1 MTKPRIGLVL
11 TGGGARAAYQ
21 VGVLKAIS
29 HMMPGLTYPFEII
42 TGTSAGAINSILL
55 AGGGDLFSHAVE
67 RMDQIWGDIHH
78 EQIYRSDFLGLS
90 SSMTRF
96 LQGALLGD
104 SSPQQAAMLNNAP
117 LRDLLAQHLQFDQ
130 VRDAVAKG
138 NLRGVGVNA
147 CGYSSGRNLC
157 FFEAAPEVA
166 NWELDQRMGIRDPL
180 TIEHI
185 LASAAIPTIF
195 PPVRLH
201 REYFGD
207 GATRQ
212 MAHLSPALHLGA
224 DKLLIIGVSANR
236 THRPVRK
243 DSEHYPNMGQIMENV
258 LNGMFLDTLEFD
270 IERLSITNALLAEI
284 PESRRPKLPLDVR
297 QVPFLEI
304 SPTRPIYD
312 VARKHMGRLPAMI
325 RRIMGHNLQ
334 HGEGGVSLASY
345 LLFDREFCRELIRQG
360 YADAQRKASQI
371 EEFLQGHG

>member
-1 MTKPRIGLVL
+1 MAKPRIGLVL

-29 HMMPGLTYPFEII
+29 HMLPGLAYPFDVI
-42 TGTSAGAINSILL
+42 TGTSAGAINAILL
-55 AGGGDLFSHAVE
+55 AGGGAIFNHAVE
-67 RMDQIWGDIHH
+67 RMDQIWSSIEH

-96 LQGALLGD
+96 LQGALLGE

-117 LRDLLAQHLQFDQ
+117 LRELLSEHLRFEQ
-130 VRDAVAKG
+130 VREAIASG
-138 NLRGVGVNA
+138 QLHGVGVNA
-147 CGYSSGRNLC
+147 CGYTSGRNIC
-157 FFEAAPEVA
+157 FFEAQSDVN
-166 NWELDQRMGIRDPL
+166 NWALEQRTGVRDTL
-180 TIEHI
+180 TVDHI
-185 LASAAIPTIF
+185 MASAAIPTIF
-195 PPVRLH
+195 PPIRLH

-224 DKLLIIGVSANR
+224 DKLIIVGVSANR
-236 THRPVRK
+236 THHPLRK

-270 IERLSITNALLAEI
+270 IERLSLTNTLLAEV
-284 PESRRPKLPLDVR
+284 PDVR
-297 QVPFLEI
+297 RLNLPVDVRHVPFIEI

-312 VARKHMGRLPAMI
+312 IARKHMGRLPAII

-345 LLFDREFCRELIRQG
+345 LLFDREFCRELVRQG
-360 YADAQRKASQI
+360 YTDAQKKAGQI
-371 EEFLQGHG
+371 EEFLIGNR